1 VGPSP
6 CYGLHA
12 CVIALTDAA
21 ATAALADA
29 VWRSHP
35 SLTTQ
40 GGQSVEALQALPW
53 RKMSNTFGA
62 VWELNGLPTPPL
74 SLRATN
80 TLGQQVI
87 INNAVLTAGATGEVE
102 STVQFPAGSI
112 AAPTTAAPAGSA
124 APATPTGFKPPKRR
138 PGTKGT
144 TTTPAATPGTVPT
157 TAPATT
163 APAGS
168 QQYACSCSPP
178 ATGTAVGSLGD
189 STLMMGTKQLNCNCT
204 LLEAPSSG
212 GSARRMLSR
221 QERLFW

>member
-1 VGPSP
+1 
-6 CYGLHA
+6 
-12 CVIALTDAA
+12 
-21 ATAALADA
+21 
-29 VWRSHP
+29 
-35 SLTTQ
+35 
-40 GGQSVEALQALPW
+40 VEALQALPW

-87 INNAVLTAGATGEVE
+87 ITNAILTAGATGEVE
-102 STVQFPAGSI
+102 STVQFPASSK
-112 AAPTTAAPAGSA
+112 AAPATAAPADSTV
-124 APATPTGFKPPKRR
+124 PATPAGFKPPTRR
-138 PGTKGT
+138 PGAKGA
-144 TTTPAATPGTVPT
+144 TTTPAATPGSVP
-157 TAPATT
+157 AVPATT

-168 QQYACSCSPP
+168 QQYTCSCSPP

-189 STLMMGTKQLNCNCT
+189 STLMLGTKQLSCNCT